1 MQPVNFLG
9 QVLQEDLFR
18 LAAGLFH
25 IVNQEFVKIAGNYP
39 ARVLRKRETRYVLAC
54 LLERGEQGAV
64 GLPDG
69 GAKVLAHA
77 LLLNHHLRGRNVDVD
92 EVGDSLVGKPF
103 LYLVLKLDK
112 ANEVLD
118 AENAH
123 QQVEPKFLTFALL
136 VALAGPFLDKL
147 VGRCPLFGCLHRHL
161 QFNFFSNIQS

>member
-1 MQPVNFLG
+1 MKLV
-9 QVLQEDLFR
+9 
-18 LAAGLFH
+18 
-25 IVNQEFVKIAGNYP
+25 IV
-39 ARVLRKRETRYVLAC
+39 
-54 LLERGEQGAV
+54 
-64 GLPDG
+64 
-69 GAKVLAHA
+69 
-77 LLLNHHLRGRNVDVD
+77 
-92 EVGDSLVGKPF
+92 

-161 QFNFFSNIQS
+161 QFNFFQIYNLEMAEIVKSMDSKKRRI